1 MTDHVRF
8 KEHYE
13 KTRATLEGKDLVTYC
28 AEHCFCP
35 EEALL
40 MQGDNIFDAA
50 VISDRLVQIRVHKDY
65 TKPIPMTLTMKDG
78 VIRPIENPNSKLL
91 IVEPPQ
97 LDEETGQP
105 FKNLYVAGID
115 AIEIGSQVSAQD
127 NDVSDFCIVF
137 FQIKFRCII

>member
-1 MTDHVRF
+1 
-8 KEHYE
+8 
-13 KTRATLEGKDLVTYC
+13 
-28 AEHCFCP
+28 
-35 EEALL
+35 

-105 FKNLYVAGID
+105 YKDLYVAGID
-115 AIEIGSQVSAQD
+115 AIDMGSQDYASD
-127 NDVSDFCIVF
+127 YDVSDFCVV
-137 FQIKFRCII
+137 IKKRVNGINEPKYVAMYMDRPSDIRQAYDIALKLLC